1 MIAASALGDQLR
13 EAAKENEIDSTFESN
28 RDAPLS
34 RGTVT
39 QGKRDRE
46 SRKLEKKRWKEEKRR
61 QRREMGPQ
69 EIPVVTAESV
79 TGRLPTVAEAMSD
92 IERRASTP
100 RGAAPLPARLFVG
113 RLSGNTTS
121 ATLRAAFEAHGKV
134 ADATVVTDRFSGESR
149 GFGFVTM
156 ADRKDSAGAIS
167 ALDGS
172 ILDGNTIAVNVAT
185 DAPPRRM

>member
-1 MIAASALGDQLR
+1 LERNR
-13 EAAKENEIDSTFESN
+13 EET
-28 RDAPLS
+28 LS

-61 QRREMGPQ
+61 QRRELGPQ

-79 TGRLPTVAEAMSD
+79 TGRLPTVAEAMSN
-92 IERRASTP
+92 IERRASLSRAVP
-100 RGAAPLPARLFVG
+100 PLPARLFVG
-113 RLSGNTTS
+113 GLSSATTS

-134 ADATVVTDRFSGESR
+134 SDASVVTDRVDGRSR

-156 ADRKDSAGAIS
+156 ADRKDAPGAIA

-172 ILDGNTIAVNVAT
+172 TLDGNTLGVNVAT
-185 DAPPRRM
+185 DPPRRT